1 MSAEGNKKL
10 VDAWWAAFNDHDLD
24 RLSSLHA
31 DDVSWGDFS
40 SSDAFEGKA
49 AVASKLGAFF
59 TAFPDLH
66 DTVTNRI
73 ATDDYVVDETVATGT
88 NSGPRIGLAGSE
100 VPATGKT
107 MSGIRSAVIF
117 KISDGKI
124 VGIRNYPD
132 VMSIME
138 QMGLMPGN

>member
-24 RLSSLHA
+24 RLSSFHA

-49 AVASKLGAFF
+49 AVAAKLGSFF
-59 TAFPDLH
+59 SAFPDLH

-73 ATDDYVVDETVATGT
+73 ANDDYVVDETVALGT
-88 NSGPRIGLAGSE
+88 NTGPRVGLAGSE
-100 VPATGKT
+100 APATGET

-124 VGIRNYPD
+124 AGIRNYPD
-132 VMSIME
+132 VMSILE
-138 QMGLMPGN
+138 QMGLMHGS